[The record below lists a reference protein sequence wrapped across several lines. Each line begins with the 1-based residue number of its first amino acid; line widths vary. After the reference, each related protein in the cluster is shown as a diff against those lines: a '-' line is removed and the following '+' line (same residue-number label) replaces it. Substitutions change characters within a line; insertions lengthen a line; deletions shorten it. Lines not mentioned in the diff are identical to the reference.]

1 MNHKWGRR
9 SRLPLFLFALSFLS
23 LAQPRFEVASIK
35 VAESRGGRVCL
46 TGGPGT
52 ATPTRFTARR
62 QTLLNLIAQAY
73 DVPPY
78 LVDGPEW
85 LQTAIPS
92 TPRFDVDATVAP
104 GATPEQFKAMF
115 QNLLAERFTLK
126 AHRERRESAVY
137 RLTAGK
143 GEPKLH
149 ENTDPPAPEGT
160 EMTFGPKASDGF
172 ATIPRGLSNILIDQS
187 DGGMALKCVRCNMT
201 RLISLIGTFQNGPVI
216 DETGLKGTYDVI
228 LRFSYGGANEHNFPE
243 LPAAIQEQ
251 LNLKLVPGKA
261 PVEFLVIDG
270 AAKLPTGN

>member
-1 MNHKWGRR
+1 MNCKWGRR

-35 VAESRGGRVCL
+35 VAESRGGRVSL

-78 LVDGPEW
+78 LVDGPDW

-126 AHRERRESAVY
+126 AHREQRESAVY

-143 GEPKLH
+143 ANPNCTRTPTH
-149 ENTDPPAPEGT
+149 
-160 EMTFGPKASDGF
+160 
-172 ATIPRGLSNILIDQS
+172 PR
-187 DGGMALKCVRCNMT
+187 
-201 RLISLIGTFQNGPVI
+201 
-216 DETGLKGTYDVI
+216 
-228 LRFSYGGANEHNFPE
+228 LRAR
-243 LPAAIQEQ
+243 
-251 LNLKLVPGKA
+251 K
-261 PVEFLVIDG
+261 
-270 AAKLPTGN
+270 